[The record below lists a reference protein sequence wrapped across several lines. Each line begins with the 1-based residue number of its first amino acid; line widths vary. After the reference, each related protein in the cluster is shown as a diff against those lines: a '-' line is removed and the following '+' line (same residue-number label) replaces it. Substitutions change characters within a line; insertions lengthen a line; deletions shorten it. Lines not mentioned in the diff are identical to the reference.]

1 LNFTPTQT
9 GLLLLPGAILAVG
22 GLLISARLLQ
32 RGLSPVVMITTG
44 MGLFILFCWQL
55 SRLDLDAGSRDIS
68 IPLIWRGVGLA
79 IMTVPLSTL
88 AVSSLEPKDIPQG
101 TALNNMMR
109 QLGGSFGI
117 ASVNT
122 YLAHRY
128 AIHRTDLVSNLTDG
142 SPGVVERL
150 SGYTHY
156 FIGKGAGAFDA
167 QRQALGLLD
176 ANVVRQTNLLSY
188 TDTYLLLGLF
198 FILALPLLLVTSRK
212 KGNKPVIALS
222 DH

>member
-1 LNFTPTQT
+1 
-9 GLLLLPGAILAVG
+9 
-22 GLLISARLLQ
+22 
-32 RGLSPVVMITTG
+32 VVMITTG

-55 SRLDLDAGSRDIS
+55 SGLDLDAGSRDIS

-88 AVSSLEPKDIPQG
+88 AVSSLEPKDMPQG

-117 ASVNT
+117 ATVNT

-128 AIHRTDLVSNLTDG
+128 AVHRTDLVTNITDG
-142 SPGVVERL
+142 NPRVIERL
-150 SGYTHY
+150 SAYTSY
-156 FIGKGAGAFDA
+156 FMGKGSGSFDA
-167 QRQALGLLD
+167 HRRALGLLD
-176 ANVVRQTNLLSY
+176 AGVVRQTNLLSY
-188 TDTYLLLGLF
+188 NDAYLLLGIF
-198 FILALPLLLVTSRK
+198 FILTLPLLLITSRK
-212 KGNKPVIALS
+212 KGKKQPAVALS